1 MVVMFALRGGVI
13 INDPSIVW
21 QMAIPVILFFFL
33 LFNLVYFTT
42 RRLGYNYDDSST
54 MAFHCT
60 GRNFEL
66 AIAIA
71 LTAFASMPMVAVSTV
86 VGPLIEIPVMLTLVT
101 LALRRRRDIK
111 NAIQPPKTRTD
122 ASN

>member
-1 MVVMFALRGGVI
+1 
-13 INDPSIVW
+13 
-21 QMAIPVILFFFL
+21 MAIPVVLFFFL
-33 LFNLVYFTT
+33 LFNIVYFTT
-42 RRLGYNYDDSST
+42 RRLGYSYEDSST

-86 VGPLIEIPVMLTLVT
+86 VGPLIEIPVMLTLVS
-101 LALRRRRDIK
+101 LALRRRK
-111 NAIQPPKTRTD
+111 KVSQVEKLTK
-122 ASN
+122 

>member
-1 MVVMFALRGGVI
+1 
-13 INDPSIVW
+13 
-21 QMAIPVILFFFL
+21 MAIPVVLFFFV
-33 LFNLVYFTT
+33 LFNLVYFVT
-42 RRLGYNYDDSST
+42 RRLGYNYDDAST

-86 VGPLIEIPVMLTLVT
+86 VGPLIEIPVMLTLVS
-101 LALRRRRDIK
+101 LALRRRNKAQKKGK
-111 NAIQPPKTRTD
+111 NLTAPKIT
-122 ASN
+122 